1 MTSYQQI
8 YDAFLSKVTADDWAN
23 EYEEVAGELLPDK
36 EAKEDLRQLLENALP
51 YFKFIRTSLARGED
65 GFNNDLS
72 PEEIAIISEY
82 MKIEWLDRT
91 ICTWENVKVMYD
103 ERDWSPANLLKQ
115 FISLLEKSEKKAQK
129 LENIYSRSITDKDGL
144 TILIELL
151 GFSEKNKTI
160 NYYRLFYKTSSLKY
174 LRYEYF
180 RKTIFECMNLIS
192 NLEDF

>member
-1 MTSYQQI
+1 MTSYQKI

-65 GFNNDLS
+65 GFENDLS

-144 TILIELL
+144 RKPFK
-151 GFSEKNKTI
+151 FSQLAGKNG
-160 NYYRLFYKTSSLKY
+160 
-174 LRYEYF
+174 
-180 RKTIFECMNLIS
+180 
-192 NLEDF
+192 